1 MKKKNRSNTPKRK
14 RLNRVGRLAAAGNWM
29 AGYQGKNLVK
39 SYRKWFGVDVLCAVA
54 ELEMLGVRIDPDYKK
69 QLQQSEDARRKA
81 LAEKRALRNTTAYQ
95 EFEMDEPWHDYSPCF
110 QANTDGIDID
120 PL

>member
-1 MKKKNRSNTPKRK
+1 M
-14 RLNRVGRLAAAGNWM
+14 GRLAAAGNWM

-39 SYRKWFGVDVLCAVA
+39 SYRKWFGVDILCAVA

-81 LAEKRALRNTTAYQ
+81 LAEKRALRNAATCQ
-95 EFEMDEPWHDYSPCF
+95 DFEIDELWLDYVPCF
-110 QANTDGIDID
+110 PANDDEIDID